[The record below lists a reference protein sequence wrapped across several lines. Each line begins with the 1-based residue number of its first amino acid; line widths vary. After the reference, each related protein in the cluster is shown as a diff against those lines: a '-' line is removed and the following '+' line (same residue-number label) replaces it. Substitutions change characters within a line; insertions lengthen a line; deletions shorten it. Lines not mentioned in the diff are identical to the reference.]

1 MSELFL
7 SFFFHFSFLFFLFFV
22 WIFLFRT
29 FLLVFIILNAWWGK
43 LRTEVNCSSWLIQ
56 QGLPRAMSYSRKDQ
70 TQMKKRGELRTW
82 TVQGYWRE
90 SMWKLQK
97 EKTRI
102 RISRGVHKRLIVEC
116 PQGLVLGFW
125 TWSFHQGVS
134 SHSFADFPGVKSCFL

>member
-43 LRTEVNCSSWLIQ
+43 LRTEVNCSRWLTQ
-56 QGLPRAMSYSRKDQ
+56 QDLPRAMSYSRKDQ

-82 TVQGYWRE
+82 TVQGYWRD
-90 SMWKLQK
+90 SMWKFQK
-97 EKTRI
+97 KKTTI
-102 RISRGVHKRLIVEC
+102 RISRGVHKRLLVEC
-116 PQGLVLGFW
+116 PQGLVLGFL
-125 TWSFHQGVS
+125 TWSFHQEVS
-134 SHSFADFPGVKSCFL
+134 SHSFADFPGMKSCFL

>member
-29 FLLVFIILNAWWGK
+29 FFLLFIILNAWWGK
-43 LRTEVNCSSWLIQ
+43 LRTEVNCSRWLTQ
-56 QGLPRAMSYSRKDQ
+56 QDLPRAMSYSRKDQ

-90 SMWKLQK
+90 SMWKFQK